1 MTLERKKREKLNDL
15 FVSIYEVIAKSENE
29 SIQNGPFPDLSV
41 AEIHTLAA
49 IGRSGKSSMGD
60 VAERLSVTMGTLSVS
75 VKKLEARGYVERKN
89 DENDRRLVL
98 VSLTEKGRK
107 AERLH
112 RYFHDIMI
120 KRVTAD
126 MSEEEIEAL
135 EKALLVVKRYFYQY
149 LNKSK
154 GQGGK

>member
-1 MTLERKKREKLNDL
+1 MALERKEIEELNDL

-49 IGRSGKSSMGD
+49 IGRNGKPSMGD

-75 VKKLEARGYVERKN
+75 VKKLQARGYVQREN

-98 VSLTEKGRK
+98 VSLTDKGKRRK
-107 AERLH
+107 G
-112 RYFHDIMI
+112 FTSIF
-120 KRVTAD
+120 TT
-126 MSEEEIEAL
+126 
-135 EKALLVVKRYFYQY
+135 
-149 LNKSK
+149 
-154 GQGGK
+154 

>member
-1 MTLERKKREKLNDL
+1 MALERKEIEELNDL

-49 IGRSGKSSMGD
+49 IGRNGKPPMGD

-75 VKKLEARGYVERKN
+75 VKKLQARGYVQREN

-98 VSLTEKGRK
+98 VSLTDKGKK

-112 RYFHDIMI
+112 KYFHDVMI

-126 MSEEEIEAL
+126 MQDGEIESL
-135 EKALLVVKRYFYQY
+135 KKALSILKRYFYQY
-149 LNKSK
+149 LN
-154 GQGGK
+154 GDREEG